1 MHETIPRR
9 SGDPGQLGLLD
20 PPALSGDLDDIVAYM
35 HHIGHRSAGSGGAD
49 RSAAAFLRARRVEPG
64 EGLPQQP

>member
-35 HHIGHRSAGSGGAD
+35 HHIGDRSGSGSAG